1 MKNLSRQ
8 PPNHTK
14 NNQNKQT
21 RLQLYNLNQTDRKLL
36 YLLNQ
41 GYYLTQIAN
50 QLNLTISGVYRSAQK
65 LEKLQIIERTGNT
78 KPVQYKI
85 LLDNIP
91 HTNGFAPGV
100 QATAENPLL
109 EIHGA
114 LIKFSNLNQLHS
126 QLEDGRD
133 KLPGLKFFY
142 RVDDSPYNRTDYLFR
157 FGEYEIRVTT
167 KSGLVKKLPDNRY
180 RAPIDLTNTIESNE
194 GLVFPFEEEEERVL
208 ERTKNMFV
216 SFLKRLRLESNGQ
229 LKIGALN
236 NIGFEGWTQKR
247 EYAFNYGEDKVRLS
261 KTRNGVRL
269 ALKDLP
275 DGWLDHSPL
284 PGMKAEVEGLRTLAQ
299 DLGLVRALR
308 SQGIVTEQLLDL
320 KLRELVEELQFDF
333 ISQRDKGEEI
343 LEFKETQKNLAKVLK
358 DLNDAMSELTQLND
372 RSCDE
377 GVEEV
382 CVDEDLDFNGMYY

>member
-1 MKNLSRQ
+1 MKNLSRK

-36 YLLNQ
+36 YLLDQ
-41 GYYLTQIAN
+41 GHYLTQIAN

-65 LEKLQIIERTGNT
+65 LEKLQIIEKTGNT

-91 HTNGFAPGV
+91 HTGGFTPGV
-100 QATAENPLL
+100 KPTAENPLL

-114 LIKFSNLNQLHS
+114 LIKFSNLNQLHN
-126 QLEDGRD
+126 QLEEARD
-133 KLPGLKFFY
+133 KLPGLKFFH

-180 RAPIDLTNTIESNE
+180 RAPIDLTNTIENNE
-194 GLVFPFEEEEERVL
+194 GLLFPFEEEEERVL

-229 LKIGALN
+229 LKIGRLN

-261 KTRNGVRL
+261 KTKNGVRL

-284 PGMKAEVEGLRTLAQ
+284 PGLKAEVEGLRTLAQ

-308 SQGIVTEQLLDL
+308 TQGIVTEQLLNHKIKEFAEKLQPDL
-320 KLRELVEELQFDF
+320 INEKGVRSEIYEL
-333 ISQRDKGEEI
+333 
-343 LEFKETQKNLAKVLK
+343 KETQKELLDTLRA
-358 DLNDAMSELTQLND
+358 LNESMTELRQEKP
-372 RSCDE
+372 SKSDE
-377 GVEEV
+377 NINENRDDGV
-382 CVDEDLDFNGMYY
+382 LDFNGMYY